1 MEVSSD
7 DDGYENDHDLTW
19 VQRYTA
25 GVRGHEMILEVP
37 NDYISNEF
45 NTQELEIMFNNFEEL
60 RD

>member
-45 NTQELEIMFNNFEEL
+45 NT
-60 RD
+60 